1 MEKKIGKNWG
11 SVKIRVRCPYYI
23 THSFPR
29 RGAPLWTVV
38 CEKLPTIAAECTMA
52 LEFHTRAD
60 RDQHM
65 ECFCMD
71 KYYKCPVFRNITWEL
86 EEEEDG

>member
-11 SVKIRVRCPYYI
+11 SVKTYVRCPYYV

-29 RGAPLWTVV
+29 KGSHWTVV

-52 LEFHTRAD
+52 LEFRTRTD
-60 RDQHM
+60 RDKHM
-65 ECFCMD
+65 ECFCVD
-71 KYYKCPVFRNITWEL
+71 KYYKCPVFRHITWDL